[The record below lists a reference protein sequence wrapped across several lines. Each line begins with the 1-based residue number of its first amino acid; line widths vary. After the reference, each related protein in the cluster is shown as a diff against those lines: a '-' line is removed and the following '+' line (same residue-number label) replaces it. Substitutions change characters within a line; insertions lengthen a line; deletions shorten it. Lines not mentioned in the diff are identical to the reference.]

1 MKNIKIGLD
10 IHGVIDKNPEFFIAF
25 AKLIKQFCG
34 EIHIITGTPLSEAEN
49 QLLSYNNGIKWWD
62 HFFSID
68 DYLYNNKKHHKKDD
82 RGRRI
87 FDSREWD
94 SAKAKYCLENKINL
108 HIDDSEKYEKF
119 FSTPY
124 FCVKDTLQN

>member
-10 IHGVIDKNPEFFIAF
+10 IHGVIDKNPEFFTAF

-34 EIHIITGTPLSEAEN
+34 EIHIITGTPISEAEN

-68 DYLYNNKKHHKKDD
+68 DYLYKNKIYHGIDE
-82 RGRRI
+82 RGGRI
-87 FDSREWD
+87 YDEGEWD
-94 SAKAKYCLENKINL
+94 RAKAKYCSENNINL
-108 HIDDSEKYEKF
+108 HIDDSGEYEKF

-124 FCVKDTLQN
+124 FCIKDILQD